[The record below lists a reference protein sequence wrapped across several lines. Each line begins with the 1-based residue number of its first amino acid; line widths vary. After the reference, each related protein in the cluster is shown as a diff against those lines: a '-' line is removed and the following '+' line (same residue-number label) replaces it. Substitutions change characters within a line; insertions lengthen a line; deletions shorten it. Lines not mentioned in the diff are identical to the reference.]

1 MEQHSKNMCCFR
13 VSAYPPFFLSQD
25 KRYANHNSLFTLAKQ
40 EKRYNKIKLVKT
52 NFNSLGKRKSKGFG
66 RNIMLDKMNSG
77 HAKMA
82 EWGFLHIIPDKSAKN
97 T

>member
-1 MEQHSKNMCCFR
+1 M
-13 VSAYPPFFLSQD
+13 
-25 KRYANHNSLFTLAKQ
+25 
-40 EKRYNKIKLVKT
+40 KT

-82 EWGFLHIIPDKSAKN
+82 EWGFSHIIPDKSAKN